1 MNDNGKMSANSAVVL
16 ECLIGVVAFGIL
28 SFFYEPKY
36 AMGVG
41 LVIGA
46 LIGVLNNASGVKSGS
61 TLPEQVGAP
70 KPGQTSETDTHTK
83 SGNPEP
89 PLPNPQAGD
98 PSNPL

>member
-83 SGNPEP
+83 YGKTEP
-89 PLPNPQAGD
+89 PLPNTQEGGQI
-98 PSNPL
+98 